1 MSPSLDQR
9 TSRTHNQGLP
19 STSGDRIARK
29 HCTLGEGPTARR
41 STQALEHGLARAA
54 DSLAVSLVER
64 LLHHRGDRRRLGA
77 TAPGAAERGL

>member
-1 MSPSLDQR
+1 MSLSLDQR

-19 STSGDRIARK
+19 STSGDRTQALHIRR
-29 HCTLGEGPTARR
+29 GPTARR
-41 STQALEHGLARAA
+41 STQALEHDLARAA